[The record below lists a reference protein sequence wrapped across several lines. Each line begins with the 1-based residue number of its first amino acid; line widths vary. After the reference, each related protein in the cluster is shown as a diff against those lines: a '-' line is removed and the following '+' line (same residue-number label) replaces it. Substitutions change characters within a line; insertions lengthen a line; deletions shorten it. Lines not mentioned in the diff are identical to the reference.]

1 MARYAQ
7 MDLADAAI
15 VVMSERHDRC
25 QVLTIDRR
33 DFSTYRRN
41 DRQVVPLV
49 APRSDEGASVRLACS
64 FLVR

>member
-1 MARYAQ
+1 

-41 DRQVVPLV
+41 NRQVVPLV
-49 APRSDEGASVRLACS
+49 APPKR
-64 FLVR
+64 